1 MFQMKKLRRSFVSL
15 MLVFVLMLSQTAVF
29 AEIDLIKRSEAAD
42 QYKWYLTDIYA
53 DEAAFMAD
61 IEMVEAALPK
71 LETYSGQLTTVDK
84 IAELFAMEEEVSRK
98 FWTAYVYAN
107 LMIDLDQRNDKAT
120 EYVSIVS
127 TLYGQ

>member
-42 QYKWYLTDIYA
+42 QYKCDLTDIYA